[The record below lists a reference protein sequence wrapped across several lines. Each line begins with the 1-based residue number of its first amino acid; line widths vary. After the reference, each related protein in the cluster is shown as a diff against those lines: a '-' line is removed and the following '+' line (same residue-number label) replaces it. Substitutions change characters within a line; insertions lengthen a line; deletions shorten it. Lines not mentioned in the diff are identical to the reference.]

1 MREGNREKR
10 PGGNFLQER
19 GCAMAV
25 NFRIAVHQNSENLHL
40 RLGGDFDGSSACQL
54 LEVLKTWRRFAS
66 RVFIDTNGLTRIY
79 PFGVSIF
86 QNNLDPLGDN
96 RCIHLEFTGDH
107 ASELAPATG
116 EAH

>member
-1 MREGNREKR
+1 
-10 PGGNFLQER
+10 
-19 GCAMAV
+19 MAV
-25 NFRIAVHQNSENLHL
+25 NFRITIDQNSDTLHL

-54 LEVLKTWRRFAS
+54 LEALKTWRRFAS
-66 RVFIDTNGLTRIY
+66 RVFIHTNGLTRIY
-79 PFGVSIF
+79 PFGVLTF
-86 QNNLDPLGDN
+86 QNNLDALRDN